1 MSHSELD
8 KPTPVEAY
16 PPIHDFSGLK
26 ELLKSRGYHIPEAVG
41 YKPIDVAD
49 VTLEEIRR
57 GAIEFTDDGI
67 FVNADNVKRQ
77 IFLYKRDYHWNFTVS
92 LDSIFVIV
100 L

>member
-1 MSHSELD
+1 MSRSELD

-16 PPIHDFSGLK
+16 LDECSSNTPIHDFSGLK
-26 ELLKSRGYHIPEAVG
+26 KLLKSRGYHIPEAVG

-67 FVNADNVKRQ
+67 FVNTN
-77 IFLYKRDYHWNFTVS
+77 LS
-92 LDSIFVIV
+92 L
-100 L
+100 